1 MTLLCAAGVNLNG
14 GRTPDGG
21 CMIGE
26 SVFYA
31 KDDDKA
37 ENTLCLGECIIQK
50 LHVHASRV
58 TTLWGPERNL

>member
-1 MTLLCAAGVNLNG
+1 MISRPIAENEPRMTLLCAAAVNLNG

-31 KDDDKA
+31 NPDDKT
-37 ENTLCLGECIIQK
+37 ENTMSLG
-50 LHVHASRV
+50 
-58 TTLWGPERNL
+58 

>member
-1 MTLLCAAGVNLNG
+1 MVLKTHRPIAESEPRMTLLCAAGVNLNG

-37 ENTLCLGECIIQK
+37 ENTLCLGKFIM
-50 LHVHASRV
+50 
-58 TTLWGPERNL
+58 